1 MSKIICI
8 FAHRNKCAL
17 TALLACLLIRLDC
30 RAQTSGTSVFNTI
43 GDGYKKPVTKVALPD
58 SVPCVD
64 DDIDDEMGEDDMIN
78 PPSDSISAYIPM
90 VSLPLRS
97 ILVTSPFGMRRDPMK
112 NASKR
117 EQRNSLN
124 LPSGSILSNHRRRQM
139 HNGIDLRARYE
150 QVFSMLPGT
159 VTAVAFST
167 NGGYYVTVNHG
178 VCVCSYLHLSKILV
192 NKGQRVR
199 AGQAIAISG
208 NTGRRTTGPHLHLSC
223 RWGEERGKYFN
234 PMVLIGFVSNELKM
248 GM

>member
-30 RAQTSGTSVFNTI
+30 QAQTSGTSVFNTI

-90 VSLPLRS
+90 VSLPLRR
-97 ILVTSPFGMRRDPMK
+97 ILVTSPFGMRRDPM
-112 NASKR
+112 
-117 EQRNSLN
+117 
-124 LPSGSILSNHRRRQM
+124 NHRRRQM

-223 RWGEERGKYFN
+223 RWGEERGRYFN
-234 PMVLIGFVSNELKM
+234 PMVLIGFVNNELKM